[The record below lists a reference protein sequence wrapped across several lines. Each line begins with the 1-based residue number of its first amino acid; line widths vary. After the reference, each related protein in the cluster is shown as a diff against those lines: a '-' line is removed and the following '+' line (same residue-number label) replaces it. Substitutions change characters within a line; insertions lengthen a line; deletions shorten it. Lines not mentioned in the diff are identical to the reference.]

1 VIEGLSCFDRY
12 LTDYSLMK
20 KILFSV
26 LLLSLGMGPAW
37 AQRFSMYNTGTL
49 YDSFENPSQAA
60 FIPDSTKNFA
70 LSFIG
75 NASIYTYLTGN
86 AQTPIKSRIFLDREN
101 NNAFTAGQNQFNNA
115 FVQSNVYLAMLKM
128 YASSSG
134 RIELGASYQIKTNAR
149 GYASDEAVDLI
160 NGGNNYTQLVGRND
174 IFNGHA
180 FYQGFHQ
187 LSLTYREKVT
197 RNFML
202 GIKLST
208 LLGIDYN
215 KMEIDR
221 SSVTASG
228 TRAIPLVQGTYQAT
242 YVDGR
247 YPKRDLLPSLSNPG
261 LAIGIGATYI
271 TSGGII
277 LQGNVKDLGFI
288 RWSRRAATYRFDA
301 FNITPTN
308 GNGQDIFRE
317 TITQNAQYGAFTKPI
332 VGRAEFAAAKK
343 FVFGSVMYQP
353 TAVVS
358 KQLYG
363 QGTAWALV
371 NQVGFGKFSA
381 SLSGIINEN
390 KKFDTGLQLMY
401 KKPNFE
407 VFVGSEQL
415 GNSLNVYSA
424 YNDNSNA
431 INSTRSHSGASIYF
445 GFSFKIGKL
454 IERWRNES
462 YYPDGSEQGPLGKR
476 WNDLFN
482 H

>member
-1 VIEGLSCFDRY
+1 
-12 LTDYSLMK
+12 MK

-26 LLLSLGMGPAW
+26 LLFCAGLGHAW

-60 FIPDSTKNFA
+60 FIADTTKNYA

-75 NASIYTYLTGN
+75 NANIYAYLTGN
-86 AQTPIKSRIFLDREN
+86 AQTPIKSRIFLNQEN
-101 NNAFTAGQNQFNNA
+101 NAAFTSGQNQFNNT
-115 FVQSNVYLAMLKM
+115 FVQTNVYLGMIKM
-128 YASSSG
+128 FASLSG
-134 RIELGASYQIKTNAR
+134 RVEIGASYQIKTNAR

-160 NGGNNYTQLVGRND
+160 NGGNNYTKLVGRND
-174 IFNGHA
+174 IFNGRA
-180 FYQGFHQ
+180 FYEGFHQ

-197 RNFML
+197 RTFML
-202 GIKLST
+202 GVKLST

-215 KMEIDR
+215 KMVIDR
-221 SSVTASG
+221 SSVGVAG
-228 TRAIPLVQGTYQAT
+228 NRAVPLVQGTYQAT

-261 LAIGIGATYI
+261 MAIGVGATFLAP
-271 TSGGII
+271 GGLI
-277 LQGNVKDLGFI
+277 LQGNIKDLGFI
-288 RWSRRAATYRFDA
+288 HWGRRAATYSFNAFD
-301 FNITPTN
+301 NTPTN

-317 TITQNAQYGAFTKPI
+317 TITQNGYYKGFTKPI
-332 VGRAEFAAAKK
+332 IGRAEFAMAKK
-343 FVFGSVMYQP
+343 FMFGNVLYQP
-353 TAVVS
+353 SALIS
-358 KQLYG
+358 QQLYG
-363 QGTAWALV
+363 QGAALALI

-381 SLSGIINEN
+381 SINGIMNED

-407 VFVGSEQL
+407 LFIGSEQL
-415 GNSLNVYSA
+415 GNTFNLYSA
-424 YNDNSNA
+424 NNDNLNA
-431 INSTRSHSGASIYF
+431 INSARSHSGGSIYF

-454 IERWRNES
+454 IERWKNES

-476 WNDLFN
+476 WNDIFN

>member
-1 VIEGLSCFDRY
+1 
-12 LTDYSLMK
+12 MK
-20 KILFSV
+20 KILLSV
-26 LLLSLGMGPAW
+26 LLCCAGVGSAY

-60 FIPDSTKNFA
+60 FIADTTKNYA
-70 LSFIG
+70 LSFIS
-75 NASIYTYLTGN
+75 NVNIYTYLTGN
-86 AQTPIKSRIFLDREN
+86 AQTPIKSRIFLN
-101 NNAFTAGQNQFNNA
+101 QQNNAAFTTGQNQFNNA
-115 FVQSNVYLAMLKM
+115 FVQSNVYLGMIKM
-128 YASSSG
+128 FASLSG
-134 RIELGASYQIKTNAR
+134 RVELGASYQIKANAR

-160 NGGNNYTQLVGRND
+160 NGGNNYTRLVGRND
-174 IFNGHA
+174 IFNGRA
-180 FYQGFHQ
+180 FYEGFHQ

-202 GIKLST
+202 GVKLSA

-215 KMEIDR
+215 KIVIDQ

-228 TRAIPLVQGTYQAT
+228 NRTIPLVQGTYQAT

-261 LAIGIGATYI
+261 MAIGIGATFI
-271 TSGGII
+271 APGGII
-277 LQGNVKDLGFI
+277 LQGNIKDLGFI
-288 RWSRRAATYRFDA
+288 HWGRRAFTYTFDA
-301 FNITPTN
+301 FNNPPTN
-308 GNGQDIFRE
+308 GNGQDIFRQ
-317 TITQNAQYGAFTKPI
+317 TITQNAQSGSFTKPI

-343 FVFGSVMYQP
+343 FMFGSVMYQP
-353 TAVVS
+353 TAVIS
-358 KQLYG
+358 QQLYG
-363 QGTAWALV
+363 HGAALALI

-381 SLSGIINEN
+381 SLSGIVNED

-415 GNSLNVYSA
+415 GNTLNLYSA

-454 IERWRNES
+454 IERWKNES

-476 WNDLFN
+476 WNDIFN